1 MIFQKNWSAT
11 FEFLRR
17 HKYLP
22 SLAVGCLF
30 AFAYWESTAPERLRE
45 ENRKEKESVGAVASV
60 AGNIWASAYLA
71 CRRIGVADVNKCAEW
86 KGPLI
91 DDAAAATLADAAV
104 RRRTSFDALC
114 TKHHDPQY
122 CYQLLNRA
130 FQLAL
135 TRPAGQE

>member
-1 MIFQKNWSAT
+1 MTFQSIWST
-11 FEFLRR
+11 TVEFLRR

-22 SLAVGCLF
+22 SFAVACLF
-30 AFAYWESTAPERLRE
+30 AFAYWESSEPERLRE
-45 ENRKEKESVGAVASV
+45 ENRKERESLGMEASV
-60 AGNIWASAYLA
+60 AGSIWASAFLA
-71 CRRIGVADVNKCAEW
+71 CKHIGTADVKKCAEW

-91 DDAAAATLADAAV
+91 DDVAAATLADAAV
-104 RRRTSFDALC
+104 KRRTSFDALC
-114 TKHHDPQY
+114 TKHHDAQY